1 MTGSQSMVVTLR
13 LLLPYGTTNG
23 RLLPTVTPQILE
35 VGKTVDAGSITK
47 AYRKLAKKKHPDKG
61 GDPEEFKALAE
72 AYEVRR
78 FGRCFRGFV
87 RYT

>member
-1 MTGSQSMVVTLR
+1 M
-13 LLLPYGTTNG
+13 
-23 RLLPTVTPQILE
+23 
-35 VGKTVDAGSITK
+35 DAGSITK

-78 FGRCFRGFV
+78 LRRCFHGFV
-87 RYT
+87 RYTYTQRYWGLLERGC